1 MKSPAS
7 NLEVMD
13 QDQANATYL
22 EVHKENQSHNQAAG
36 TGKRMMLA
44 LVLAALVGVVPQLNA
59 TAVNQI
65 TYGGMSGNGAPL
77 LFVIGTNNQ
86 LYVHQFD
93 GSGNPVG
100 VYMDI
105 PNQVNAISVGRDSA
119 GNPILYVIGTDS
131 QVYVHHFDG
140 SGNPVGGYMLI
151 PNQVKAISVGGD
163 TTGNPLLYVIG
174 TDNQVYVHH
183 FVNPV
188 SGYMVI
194 PDQVKAISV
203 GRDSAGNPLLY
214 VIGTDNQVWVHHC
227 DGSGNPVGGYM
238 LIPNQVK
245 AISLGRD
252 SAGNPLLYVIGTDS
266 QVWVHHFDGSG
277 NPFGN
282 YVLVPDGIRL
292 DFTEQFQQQ
301 SYWCWDATT
310 VSITQYYDPATTWT
324 QGTLANHVFGQT
336 ICTQNGG
343 SSLCNR
349 GSDLGADLI
358 TTNHLSSSSYGSAPL
373 LEVMAEIQAGRPIGI
388 TINWNGGGQHDIV
401 IDGYDLSDP
410 SAPTIH
416 VQDPGYG
423 PATQVFNTFPSLYWG
438 GATWFY
444 TYLTK

>member
-163 TTGNPLLYVIG
+163 TTCNPLLYVIG
-174 TDNQVYVHH
+174 TDNQVC
-183 FVNPV
+183 
-188 SGYMVI
+188 
-194 PDQVKAISV
+194 
-203 GRDSAGNPLLY
+203 
-214 VIGTDNQVWVHHC
+214 VHHC

-245 AISLGRD
+245 AISVGRD